1 MIGMSSTPLRKTHE
15 EKTVQVRP
23 DGVPLVEE
31 WSEDVKGFLRM
42 QPSALSYQ
50 RSASRPAD
58 MSQDTRPVLLLM
70 AEG

>member
-31 WSEDVKGFLRM
+31 WGGDVKGFLRM
-42 QPSALSYQ
+42 QRSALSYQ
-50 RSASRPAD
+50 RSAFRPAD
-58 MSQDTRPVLLLM
+58 MSQYARAALLLM
-70 AEG
+70 AES